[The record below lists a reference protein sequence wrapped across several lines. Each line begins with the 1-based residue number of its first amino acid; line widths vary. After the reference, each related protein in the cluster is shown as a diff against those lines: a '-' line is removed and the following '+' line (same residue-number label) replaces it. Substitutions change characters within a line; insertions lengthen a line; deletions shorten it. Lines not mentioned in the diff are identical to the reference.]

1 MDSILILGPVDT
13 KLTAFMV
20 KAGYRLF
27 YPSAAKGF
35 IDLIKEEVIDLVL
48 IDSGEDKQGHEWIQ
62 ILRTNEFTRDVPVV
76 ALSPDKLQTL
86 QIKELSFERIEILQA
101 PFSLGTVVS
110 KIAIMLRLRKNSGK
124 HEERATLGDVN
135 AALRDLNER
144 HAKELHEA
152 HAIQSGLLPKALPV
166 SEKFEVAAA
175 YEPLEE
181 VGGDFYSIEP
191 TPSGAIQLLSA
202 DVTGHGLS
210 AAFIGSMTKLALV
223 AVRKESPGELLQGMN
238 ALMAPVI
245 PQGRF
250 VTANAYLFNPETK
263 VLQYARAGGPQAVL
277 LKRATNET
285 IELLGDGFPL
295 GFFEEGEYPTAEVIL
310 DSHDVLVVVT
320 DGITEAQNRDSEF
333 FGSEGVSKILK
344 DTTAS
349 DSAPV
354 ILETIRKKF
363 KAFLDGRILK
373 DDVTVLV
380 LKVL

>member
-1 MDSILILGPVDT
+1 
-13 KLTAFMV
+13 
-20 KAGYRLF
+20 
-27 YPSAAKGF
+27 
-35 IDLIKEEVIDLVL
+35 
-48 IDSGEDKQGHEWIQ
+48 
-62 ILRTNEFTRDVPVV
+62 
-76 ALSPDKLQTL
+76 
-86 QIKELSFERIEILQA
+86 
-101 PFSLGTVVS
+101 
-110 KIAIMLRLRKNSGK
+110 
-124 HEERATLGDVN
+124 
-135 AALRDLNER
+135 
-144 HAKELHEA
+144 
-152 HAIQSGLLPKALPV
+152 
-166 SEKFEVAAA
+166 
-175 YEPLEE
+175 
-181 VGGDFYSIEP
+181 
-191 TPSGAIQLLSA
+191 
-202 DVTGHGLS
+202 
-210 AAFIGSMTKLALV
+210 MTKLALV